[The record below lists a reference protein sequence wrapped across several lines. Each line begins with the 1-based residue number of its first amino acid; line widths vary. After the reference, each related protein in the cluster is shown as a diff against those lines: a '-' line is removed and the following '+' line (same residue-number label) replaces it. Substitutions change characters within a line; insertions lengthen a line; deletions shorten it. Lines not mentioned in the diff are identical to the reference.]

1 MGRTY
6 MKYSAVLIAL
16 YLLVKNAS
24 GSGTVLTKGAAGV
37 STVTKTLQGR

>member
-6 MKYSAVLIAL
+6 MKYSAVLIGL

-24 GSGTVLTKGAAGV
+24 GAGTLFTKGAAGAA
-37 STVTKTLQGR
+37 TVTKTLQGR